1 MVRVPR
7 EGFVRCASQALNCC
21 TVMFPGDR
29 EQGSGKKNFRT
40 PEKFFQAQP
49 WKNTCRDLKNLIWWA
64 RGKTFPGLYSLISY
78 PFREDICTRSALGEL
93 RLWLHQLVT
102 NVKGEHRRVPPFVC
116 SELLQD
122 FSETRIKVFHGLE
135 RPPKTRLEKNS
146 QRHGPGTLSVRVFEP
161 QYWSEGVWQKNFSS
175 TEKFCLL
182 QTLARCLGGTGWTWN
197 KLLAAWKVYFGGF
210 GIYLLPLHSRLVLSK
225 FNSTTCLNHQN
236 KLSSS
241 PKVLFHGSVPST
253 CPNTAHTA

>member
-1 MVRVPR
+1 
-7 EGFVRCASQALNCC
+7 
-21 TVMFPGDR
+21 MFPGDR
-29 EQGSGKKNFRT
+29 EQGSGKKKTFGPR
-40 PEKFFQAQP
+40 KSFF
-49 WKNTCRDLKNLIWWA
+49 KLSHGKILFGTLKSLIWWA
-64 RGKTFPGLYSLISY
+64 RGKNFSGPVQFNFVPLW
-78 PFREDICTRSALGEL
+78 RRHMHQKCTRRSSLAAPACHQRKRWTQTGATLCLQRTPARLL
-93 RLWLHQLVT
+93 R
-102 NVKGEHRRVPPFVC
+102 
-116 SELLQD
+116 
-122 FSETRIKVFHGLE
+122 TRIRVFHGLE

-210 GIYLLPLHSRLVLSK
+210 GIYLLPLHSRLVLYK

-253 CPNTAHTA
+253 CPKTAHTP